1 MPKLSRTDGL
11 IFTKN
16 TILILNH
23 KLNSTESLEKIFFF
37 FVCCHLKKFRI
48 FPKYLKNTQA
58 HAYAR
63 VYECRS
69 PKSYACVAIAM
80 KVTALCSCFC
90 AKTLPCLCHFANEA
104 HTLSCFVHNLPLT
117 TMPQTHNPST
127 APSPYFSFYIPRS
140 LPLSL

>member
-1 MPKLSRTDGL
+1 MS
-11 IFTKN
+11 
-16 TILILNH
+16 
-23 KLNSTESLEKIFFF
+23 STESLEKILFFF
-37 FVCCHLKKFRI
+37 CCHLKKFWI

-80 KVTALCSCFC
+80 KVTELCSCFC

-104 HTLSCFVHNLPLT
+104 HTLSTHNLPLT
-117 TMPQTHNPST
+117 TCLKHIFPLQHPLPTSLFISLALFPFLFNTRCDFGFIYEYRTHT
-127 APSPYFSFYIPRS
+127 FTCCQ
-140 LPLSL
+140 